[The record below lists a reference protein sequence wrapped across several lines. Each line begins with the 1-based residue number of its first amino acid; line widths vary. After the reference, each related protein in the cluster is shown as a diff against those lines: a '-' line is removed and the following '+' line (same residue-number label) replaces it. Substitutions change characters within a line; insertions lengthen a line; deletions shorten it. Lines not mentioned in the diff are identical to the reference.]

1 MGKAKKD
8 ENLCA
13 QSEFIKLLAQELGVT
28 QAVSKHIYMV
38 FYIQQE
44 TKVINRKTIYDLF
57 QIIRRY

>member
-1 MGKAKKD
+1 MGKAKKN

-38 FYIQQE
+38 FY
-44 TKVINRKTIYDLF
+44 K
-57 QIIRRY
+57 

>member
-28 QAVSKHIYMV
+28 QVVSKHIYMV
-38 FYIQQE
+38 FYIVVCLRVVFLE
-44 TKVINRKTIYDLF
+44 KYYFL
-57 QIIRRY
+57 